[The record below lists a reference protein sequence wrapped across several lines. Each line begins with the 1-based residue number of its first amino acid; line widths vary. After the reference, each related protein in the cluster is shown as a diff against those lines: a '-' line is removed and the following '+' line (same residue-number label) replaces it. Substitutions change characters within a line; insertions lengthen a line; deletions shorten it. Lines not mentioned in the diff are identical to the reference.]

1 MTFKK
6 MIRLFFVAII
16 ICAPFNAYA
25 SDDVVK
31 GIFVVVT
38 SPEPQTQLMAMVLST
53 QTLKKGK
60 DVRILLCSSG
70 GDLALKNGKEVILKP
85 LNKSPQMLLKNLIEK
100 GVTVQ
105 VCPLYL
111 PNKEASPSDLITGVT
126 QAKPPLIA
134 DVLLE
139 PGVKLFTF

>member
-1 MTFKK
+1 MTLTK
-6 MIRLFFVAII
+6 MIRLLVITVV
-16 ICAPFNAYA
+16 ICAPLNTYA
-25 SDDVVK
+25 SDDAVK
-31 GIFVVVT
+31 GMFVVVT
-38 SPEPQTQLMAMVLST
+38 SSDPQTQLMAMVLST
-53 QTLKKGK
+53 QTLKKEK
-60 DVRILLCSSG
+60 YVRVLLCSSG

-85 LNKSPQMLLKNLIEK
+85 INKSPQMLLKDLINN

-111 PNKEASPSDLITGVT
+111 PNKEASLADLITGVT

-134 DVLLE
+134 EALLE

>member
-1 MTFKK
+1 MALTK
-6 MIRLFFVAII
+6 MVLLFVFMVVIY
-16 ICAPFNAYA
+16 APFNAYA
-25 SDDVVK
+25 SNDAVE

-38 SPEPQTQLMAMVLST
+38 SPDPQTQLMAMVLST

-60 DVRILLCSSG
+60 SVRVLLCSTG
-70 GDLALKNGKEVILKP
+70 GDLALKSGKEVVLKP
-85 LNKSPQMLLKNLIEK
+85 INKSPQMLLKNLINN

-111 PNKEASPSDLITGVT
+111 PNKEASLSDLITGVT

-134 DVLLE
+134 DILLE